1 MCITKTNHFLQ
12 RTSLP
17 PCFLLSLPRAT
28 FLLRL
33 FLARRAEC
41 SSVRVASIRR
51 IAQLHVQRVRDHS
64 SGHRSVRLR
73 SRPRRSQI
81 KLRNVP
87 PQRFARLLPPRA
99 PRVAPERP
107 RRAILEQLFRQ
118 RLAREHAHRA
128 RLRSPRDLHR
138 VRVFALDDRALDLAR
153 LRRRSQPEQDDDVRG
168 RRRRLRRARDARAP
182 RTTCAD
188 ARDYE

>member
-99 PRVAPERP
+99 PRVARSAP
-107 RRAILEQLFRQ
+107 RRSSR
-118 RLAREHAHRA
+118 
-128 RLRSPRDLHR
+128 
-138 VRVFALDDRALDLAR
+138 
-153 LRRRSQPEQDDDVRG
+153 
-168 RRRRLRRARDARAP
+168 RRARRDGCAPSRWSTRVAAR
-182 RTTCAD
+182 CASSSTSRLPCTRWC
-188 ARDYE
+188 AT